1 MIKGYVKIVNQT
13 SYTELP
19 EPLEWEIVRA
29 DKADRDS
36 FYYVFP
42 FDPALR
48 QTLSSAVAFQL
59 KDGTPFQRARR
70 RLYGQ
75 PQRGRR
81 DPEALRPQYGGAAD
95 GL

>member
-48 QTLSSAVAFQL
+48 QTLCVQAEEACHLFPKQIL
-59 KDGTPFQRARR
+59 ARHMHKS
-70 RLYGQ
+70 
-75 PQRGRR
+75 GRI
-81 DPEALRPQYGGAAD
+81 
-95 GL
+95 